1 MPAGQARPL
10 KLKRLRTRPR
20 RRTEDSKHLAETAV
34 GDRLSSGLDVMS
46 REPEMAPRMCRS
58 KQAWEP
64 LSQAEKS
71 CHPEKMGCIEDGVCD
86 QPVISLGPI
95 SADTRLEMSSLIG
108 FTLAVI
114 MGDTSELSIFQ
125 AVEGQDMA
133 ARPMIPLQG
142 LSRGDPYQ
150 RQLQPFSTLD
160 LPSTSKIVRHSR
172 QRTTPRFHCCLSI
185 HVHD

>member
-1 MPAGQARPL
+1 
-10 KLKRLRTRPR
+10 
-20 RRTEDSKHLAETAV
+20 
-34 GDRLSSGLDVMS
+34 
-46 REPEMAPRMCRS
+46 MCRS
-58 KQAWEP
+58 KQAREP
-64 LSQAEKS
+64 LSQAEKG

-114 MGDTSELSIFQ
+114 MGDTSELSVFQ

-142 LSRGDPYQ
+142 LSRGIAVQ
-150 RQLQPFSTLD
+150 EQPHASIVVYPSMSTVETKSEEGQKPGD
-160 LPSTSKIVRHSR
+160 NRGRDVNT
-172 QRTTPRFHCCLSI
+172 
-185 HVHD
+185 